1 MSITYAGGAAGPT
14 VSTLTATAIVVADM
28 VGVGV
33 FTSLGF
39 QLQDISSGF
48 SLLMLWVVGGVVAL
62 CGAFSYAEL
71 AAMFPRS
78 SGEYNFLRR
87 TYHPAVGF
95 LAGWVSATVGFAAPV
110 ALAAMA
116 FGVYFTSVVPQAPP
130 LALGLGVTW
139 LAALVHLAGI
149 RLGSAFQNAWTA
161 AKIALIVVFIAA
173 GIWAGTG
180 TGGAQPISFAPTT
193 HDLTVMRSAAFA
205 ISLVFVM
212 YSYSGWNAATYI
224 IGEIREPQKTV
235 PAALFAATFIVMLL
249 YVGLNAVFLY
259 TTPTVDMVG
268 QLNVAMIAGNHVFGV
283 EGGRI
288 VGMLISIGLVSSIG
302 AMMWI
307 GPRVTMAMGE
317 DAPLLRFF
325 SRKSKNDVPAAAIV
339 LQLVVSNLL
348 LLTQSFEKV
357 LDFIQFSLSFCSFLA
372 VLGVIKLRWTHPKL
386 PRPYRT
392 WGYPVTPLVFLAAT
406 AFVMFYLV
414 VNRPE
419 QSLAGFAMM
428 LAGLVVY
435 AAATRSARRSAARPA
450 AVTQPRPNA
459 STILSMAA
467 AALLAGPL
475 VMSSTPAVSAEVA
488 TADDT
493 AKLLAGIAPA
503 AESPLSVFTREASW
517 QRHASYFD
525 AIFGA
530 LDRRQFARIRTW
542 SEAKLATHQPVV
554 LYMFSGPD
562 FLYADAFFGDASTL
576 VLSAL
581 EPVGQ
586 IPDVANLRPAALS
599 RTLGNIEAAMK
610 SLLTLSFFRT
620 KDMKTRLAGGG
631 GGVNGTLPILYVFLA
646 RTGKVIHNV
655 ELVNLDA
662 QGAAIPAEP
671 RAKTGARGVK
681 IDYESADG
689 RMHTLYYFE
698 TNLDNEGVRTSG
710 FLSFCEQLGP
720 ADTFLKSASY
730 LLHQGGFT
738 TVRDFLLKR
747 GGMVLQDDSGIPL
760 GRFDRDKWQLN
771 PFGRYVGPI
780 EIFAQFYQAQLVRL
794 FREGGAQ
801 PIDFGI
807 GYRWRPNESNLL
819 LAGSKDR

>member
-1 MSITYAGGAAGPT
+1 MSSTYSGGPAGPT

-161 AKIALIVVFIAA
+161 AKIALIVAFIAA
-173 GIWAGTG
+173 GVWSGTG
-180 TGGAQPISFAPTT
+180 TGAVQPISFAPTA
-193 HDLTVMRSAAFA
+193 HDLTVMGSAPFA

-235 PAALFAATFIVMLL
+235 PAALLSATFIVTLL

-268 QLNVAMIAGNHVFGV
+268 QLNVAKIAGNHVFGV
-283 EGGRI
+283 EGGNI
-288 VGMLISIGLVSSIG
+288 VAMLISIGLVSSIG

-317 DAPLLRFF
+317 DAPLLRIF
-325 SRKSKNDVPAAAIV
+325 SRKSRNDVPAAAIV

-357 LDFIQFSLSFCSFLA
+357 LDFIQFSLSFCSFLT

-392 WGYPVTPLVFLAAT
+392 WGYPITPLIFLAAT

-414 VNRPE
+414 VKRPE

-450 AVTQPRPNA
+450 AVAQPRPNA
-459 STILSMAA
+459 PTILSMTA

-475 VMSSTPAVSAEVA
+475 VMSCAPAVSAEDA

-493 AKLLAGIAPA
+493 AKLLAGMAPA
-503 AESPLSVFTREASW
+503 AESPLSVFTRDPSW

-525 AIFGA
+525 AIFGT
-530 LDRRQFARIRTW
+530 LDRRQFAKIRTW
-542 SEAKLATHQPVV
+542 SEAKLAMHQPVV

-562 FLYADAFFGDASTL
+562 FLYADAFFSDASTL

-586 IPDVANLRPAALS
+586 IPDVANLRPATLS

-620 KDMKTRLAGGG
+620 KDMKTQLAGGG

-646 RTGKVIHNV
+646 RTGKVIHDV

-681 IDYESADG
+681 IDYASADG

-710 FLSFCEQLGP
+710 FLNFCEQLGP

-730 LLHQGGFT
+730 LLHQHGFT
-738 TVRDFLLKR
+738 VVRDFLLKR
-747 GGMVLQDDSGIPL
+747 GGMVLQDDSGVPL
-760 GRFDRDKWQLN
+760 SHFDRDKWQLH

-794 FREGGAQ
+794 FKEGGAQ

-819 LAGSKDR
+819 LAEGRDR